1 MIIWGFD
8 GNYKQL
14 GEGPIGKCENCNNV
28 VVFQVIQ
35 QSRRFKLY
43 FVPVLKYNSQ
53 YWALCPTCTAG
64 YQLPNKNDA
73 LALIAESNV
82 NNQQLINK
90 FMELD
95 NENYS
100 DVEDGIL
107 EDPPELEERAGKDY
121 LKSEQERWDDDHP
134 EVKEEVNEE
143 TDIDS
148 DIEAL
153 EAELEVMKKKK
164 VEAEKKRK
172 EEEAKKAAEL
182 KKLTQELDKLKEEIK
197 DLEKS

>member
-107 EDPPELEERAGKDY
+107 EDPPELEESTGNDY
-121 LKSEQERWDDDHP
+121 LKSEQEKWDDDHP

-143 TDIDS
+143 DVV
-148 DIEAL
+148 E
-153 EAELEVMKKKK
+153 EEKENEEEEKKKK
-164 VEAEKKRK
+164 KAKIKKL
-172 EEEAKKAAEL
+172 L
-182 KKLTQELDKLKEEIK
+182 KKVNQKKKIK
-197 DLEKS
+197 NRYRCFYL

>member
-73 LALIAESNV
+73 LAFSLLAV
-82 NNQQLINK
+82 CLL
-90 FMELD
+90 F
-95 NENYS
+95 
-100 DVEDGIL
+100 
-107 EDPPELEERAGKDY
+107 
-121 LKSEQERWDDDHP
+121 
-134 EVKEEVNEE
+134 
-143 TDIDS
+143 
-148 DIEAL
+148 
-153 EAELEVMKKKK
+153 
-164 VEAEKKRK
+164 
-172 EEEAKKAAEL
+172 
-182 KKLTQELDKLKEEIK
+182 
-197 DLEKS
+197 DLERSRESAASRHKALTAAVSDFIVMSILLTSG

>member
-107 EDPPELEERAGKDY
+107 EDPPELEESKPGKSKTTIAIPKY
-121 LKSEQERWDDDHP
+121 LSLKRR
-134 EVKEEVNEE
+134 VKKPTNLSG
-143 TDIDS
+143 I
-148 DIEAL
+148 
-153 EAELEVMKKKK
+153 
-164 VEAEKKRK
+164 
-172 EEEAKKAAEL
+172 
-182 KKLTQELDKLKEEIK
+182 
-197 DLEKS
+197 

>member
-14 GEGPIGKCENCNNV
+14 GEGPIGECNNCNNL

-43 FVPVLKYNSQ
+43 FIPVLKYNSQ

-73 LALIAESNV
+73 MALIAESNV
-82 NNQQLINK
+82 KNQELIGK

-95 NENYS
+95 SEEFKDAEDAVIEEQPQLMQEKESVS
-100 DVEDGIL
+100 DD
-107 EDPPELEERAGKDY
+107 
-121 LKSEQERWDDDHP
+121 
-134 EVKEEVNEE
+134 
-143 TDIDS
+143 

-153 EAELEVMKKKK
+153 EAELEEMKKRK
-164 VEAEKKRK
+164 VEAEKKKK
-172 EEEAKKAAEL
+172 EEEAKQAAEVAKLTKELEEL
-182 KKLTQELDKLKEEIK
+182 KKEVEEI
-197 DLEKS
+197 ENS